1 MKLTRMLPA
10 SCMLLSLMIPQA
22 LLAQK
27 PTGSESPSYY
37 NIGGV
42 LSNNESESHFATVI
56 AVSVI

>member
-1 MKLTRMLPA
+1 MLPA